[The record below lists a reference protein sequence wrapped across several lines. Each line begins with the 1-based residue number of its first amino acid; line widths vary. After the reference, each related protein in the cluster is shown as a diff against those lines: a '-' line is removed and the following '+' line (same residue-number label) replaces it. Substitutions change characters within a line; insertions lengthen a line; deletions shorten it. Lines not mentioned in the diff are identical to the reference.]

1 MEVTKH
7 FYKSSESYAVPKGIV
22 YHNVRENGNI
32 SVFGLYNYRTE
43 QTFKRMPTAVAETV
57 NDRVRHLHTNPA
69 GGRVRFKTDSKKLAI
84 KAEYPRLTPRSILTA
99 QTSMGF
105 DIYLRKDGV
114 FTFHTALYPPI
125 DMTDGYEKCMHLGEG
140 EHEVE
145 IYMPLYNDLDS
156 MYIGIEEGA
165 TLEATA
171 PYTHSVPILYYGSS
185 ITQGASASRPGNA
198 YSAIVERRLDADF
211 INLGFASGALGEKAM
226 ADYIASLSFSAFVC
240 DYDYN
245 APSAEHLEATH
256 FPLYQTIRASHPDT
270 PILLITKPILLAY
283 SDNADND
290 RRRRIIY
297 ETYRRAEAAGDRNIY
312 LLDGKEMFAPYE
324 AGMACADGVHPGDF
338 GMWVMAENIV
348 RVLKNALGRKE
359 MGK

>member
-1 MEVTKH
+1 MEVTRH
-7 FYKSSESYAVPKGIV
+7 FYKDSESYAVPKNIV
-22 YHNVRENGNI
+22 YYDVRENENLA
-32 SVFGLYNYRTE
+32 VFGLYNYRSE
-43 QTFKRMPTAVAETV
+43 RTFKRMPTAVAKTV

-69 GGRVRFKTDSKKLAI
+69 GGRVRLKTNSTRLAI

-99 QTSMGF
+99 QASMGF
-105 DIYLRKDGV
+105 DIYLKKDGV

-125 DMTDGYEKCMHLGEG
+125 DMTDGYEKCMQLGKG

-145 IYMPLYNDLDS
+145 IYLPLYNDLDRL
-156 MYIGIEEGA
+156 YIGIDEGA
-165 TLEATA
+165 TLGAAA
-171 PYTHSVPILYYGSS
+171 PYTHTLPILYYGSS

-211 INLGFASGALGEKAM
+211 VNLGFASGALGEKAM
-226 ADYIASLSFSAFVC
+226 ADYIASLSFSALVC

-256 FPLYQTIRASHPDT
+256 LPLYQRIRASHPDT

-290 RRRRIIY
+290 RRREIIY
-297 ETYRRAEAAGDRNIY
+297 ETYRYAVSHGDRNIY
-312 LLDGKEMFAPYE
+312 ILNGKEMFAPYE
-324 AGMACADGVHPGDF
+324 AGISCADGVHPGDF
-338 GMWVMAENIV
+338 GMWVMAENV
-348 RVLKNALGRKE
+348 TRVLKTAFAQRSK
-359 MGK
+359 K